1 MKIGMI
7 GRSIPPFDRGG
18 IQTHIAELSKAI
30 ADKGIE
36 THVFIVGEGSKR
48 PGKEIKQK
56 NLLVHPIRCVP
67 LPRLTLGEY
76 MSYSL
81 NCARHVR
88 QYDLDLIHGHSMY
101 SFGYALI
108 KKLPYVATLHGT
120 QYNEFKN
127 SLLYGASPN
136 HIITDFSSM
145 IMERYSG
152 KKADKIIVVSNENR
166 QDVIAQ
172 YGIAEEKIA
181 TIPNGVNVSRFQPSK
196 CESKTIIFV
205 GRLHERK
212 GIDKLL
218 SSFSNV
224 IKKDSEAKLRI
235 VGSGEDEARLKKIA
249 KQLNLTS
256 KNLKFLGFVPEKEL
270 PDLYSSS
277 SIFALPSYYEGFG
290 IVLIEAMSAGLPL
303 VSVRTGGA
311 TEVIEEGKNGYLV
324 DYETMH
330 ETLSTLIGDKKL
342 RVRMGQESRKKV
354 EREYDWKKI
363 ADDVIEVYEEV
374 LNK

>member
-36 THVFIVGEGSKR
+36 THVFIVGEGSKK
-48 PGKEIKQK
+48 PGKEIKQQ
-56 NLLVHPIRCVP
+56 NLLIHPIRCFP
-67 LPRLTLGEY
+67 LPSLTLGEY

-101 SFGYALI
+101 SFGYALT
-108 KKLPYVATLHGT
+108 KKLPYIATLHGT
-120 QYNEFKN
+120 QLNEFKN
-127 SLLYGASPN
+127 SMQYGASPN

-145 IMERYSG
+145 LMERYSG
-152 KKADKIIVVSNENR
+152 KKADKVIVVSQENR
-166 QDVIAQ
+166 RDVISQ
-172 YGIAEEKIA
+172 YGIPSEKIV
-181 TIPNGVNVSRFQPSK
+181 TIPNGVNVSRFHSSK
-196 CESKTIIFV
+196 CTSKTIISV

-218 SSFSNV
+218 ESFSKV
-224 IKKDSEAKLRI
+224 IQEEPEAVLKI
-235 VGSGEDEARLKKIA
+235 VGSGEDEARLKSLA
-249 KQLNLTS
+249 KKLKLGS
-256 KNLKFLGFVPEKEL
+256 KNVKFLGFVPEKEL
-270 PDLYSSS
+270 PGIYSSS
-277 SIFALPSYYEGFG
+277 SIFVLPSYYEGFG

-311 TEVIEEGKNGYLV
+311 TEVIEEGKNGFIV
-324 DYETMH
+324 NHKNIH
-330 ETLSTLIGDKKL
+330 EALLRLLNDEQL
-342 RVRMGQESRKKV
+342 RVRMGRKSRNKV
-354 EREYDWKKI
+354 EKEYDWTKI
-363 ADDVIEVYEEV
+363 AGQVIKTYDDLV
-374 LNK
+374 